1 MARVSY
7 QDVVTRAKRLGI
19 AVAWI
24 VAFAAV
30 AIGAGALL
38 NALNPVPTTSPWW
51 LAANAGGQAM
61 GFLTATWLVG
71 LRLNKHSWD
80 QIGWHMGGGEGLR
93 GRIARGVT
101 LGAVMAALAIGL
113 SFIGSRATVH
123 LTGDWQR
130 WLALAPPLA
139 AGLVVAALTEELAFR
154 GYPMRRLADAVGP
167 WAAMILLSVPFGL
180 LHLKNPNA
188 TVFSTINVI
197 LAGVWLSFAFF
208 SYGGM
213 GYAWGL
219 HFGWNAGLA
228 LLFDAPVSGY
238 RFQVPAVEYSPGGH
252 AWVDGG
258 AFGPE
263 GGIVATIVLIAG
275 TMAAIGSRFTQPRT
289 WLAG

>member
-1 MARVSY
+1 ME
-7 QDVVTRAKRLGI
+7 RAKRTAIALG
-19 AVAWI
+19 WI
-24 VAFAAV
+24 VVFGVV
-30 AIGAGALL
+30 AIAGSALL
-38 NALNPVPTTSPWW
+38 NALNPVPNNSPWW
-51 LAANAGGQAM
+51 LAANSGGQAIA
-61 GFLTATWLVG
+61 FLLATWLVG
-71 LRLNKHSWD
+71 WRLNKQTWED
-80 QIGWHMGGGEGLR
+80 MGWHTGGGEGLW
-93 GRIARGVT
+93 GRIQRGVG
-101 LGAVMAALAIGL
+101 LGLVMAALAIGL
-113 SFIGSRATVH
+113 SFIGSHATVH

-130 WLALAPPLA
+130 WLRLAPPLA

-154 GYPMRRLADAVGP
+154 GYPIRRLANAVGP

-238 RFQVPAVEYSPGGH
+238 RFQVPAVEYSPGAR

-275 TMAAIGSRFTQPRT
+275 TLAVIGSRFTQPRT

>member
-1 MARVSY
+1 MARVSF
-7 QDVVTRAKRLGI
+7 QDLAERAKRL
-19 AVAWI
+19 
-24 VAFAAV
+24 AFALAWLIAFGAV
-30 AIGAGALL
+30 AIGGSVVL
-38 NALNPVPTTSPWW
+38 NGLNPVGPTSPWW
-51 LAANAGGQAM
+51 LAANSGGQAIA
-61 GFLTATWLVG
+61 FLLATWLVG

-80 QIGWHMGGGEGLR
+80 EMGWHTGGGERLW

-101 LGAVMAALAIGL
+101 LGVVMAALAIGL

-123 LTGDWQR
+123 LTGDWGR

-154 GYPMRRLADAVGP
+154 GYPLRRLADAVGP
-167 WAAMILLSVPFGL
+167 WAAILLLAVPFGL

-188 TVFSTINVI
+188 TVFSTVNVI
-197 LAGVWLSFAFF
+197 LAGAWLSFAFF

-213 GYAWGL
+213 GYAWGS

-238 RFQVPAVEYSPGGH
+238 RFQVPAVEYVPGARG
-252 AWVDGG
+252 WVDGG

-275 TMAAIGSRFTQPRT
+275 TLAVIGSRFTQPRT

>member
-1 MARVSY
+1 MG
-7 QDVVTRAKRLGI
+7 RAKRTAI
-19 AVAWI
+19 ALLWI
-24 VAFAAV
+24 IAFAAV
-30 AIGAGALL
+30 AIGASAVL
-38 NALNPVPTTSPWW
+38 NALNPLPTTSPWW
-51 LAANAGGQAM
+51 LATNSGGQALA
-61 GFLTATWLVG
+61 FLLATWLVG
-71 LRLNKHSWD
+71 FRLNRHSWD
-80 QIGWHMGGGEGLR
+80 QMGWRTDGGGGLR
-93 GRIARGVT
+93 GRLARGVT
-101 LGAVMAALAIGL
+101 LGAGMAALAIGL

-123 LTGDWQR
+123 LTGDWRR

-154 GYPMRRLADAVGP
+154 GYPLRRLAGAVGP
-167 WAAMILLSVPFGL
+167 WGATLLLSVPFGL
-180 LHLKNPNA
+180 LHLNNPNA
-188 TVFSTINVI
+188 TVFSTVNVV

-208 SYGGM
+208 SPGGM

-238 RFQVPAVEYSPGGH
+238 RFQVPAVEYTPGTH

-275 TMAAIGSRFTQPRT
+275 TLAVIGARLPQPKT
-289 WLAG
+289 WLAA

>member
-1 MARVSY
+1 MARVSF

-51 LAANAGGQAM
+51 LAANAGGQAI

-80 QIGWHMGGGEGLR
+80 QMGWHMGGGEGLR

-139 AGLVVAALTEELAFR
+139 VGLVLAALTEELGFR
-154 GYPMRRLADAVGP
+154 GYPLRRLADAVGP
-167 WAAMILLSVPFGL
+167 WAAMIVLVVPFGL
-180 LHLKNPNA
+180 LHLNNPHA
-188 TVFSTINVI
+188 TFFSTVNVM

-208 SYGGM
+208 SHGGM

-228 LLFDAPVSGY
+228 LAFDAPVSGY
-238 RFQVPAVEYSPGGH
+238 EFHVPAVEYTPGQR

-263 GGIVATIVLIAG
+263 GGIVATIMLIAG
-275 TMAAIGSRFTQPRT
+275 TLAVIGSRFTQPRT